1 MVEILTTSISITV
14 YTEVEKQN
22 KWNNKINTKQ
32 NFFSSTEA
40 ETYFDWIDFVNKFA
54 LELLTWYAQTSSL
67 EAISK
72 AGVNWGNVS
81 WKWK

>member
-1 MVEILTTSISITV
+1 M
-14 YTEVEKQN
+14 KQQN
-22 KWNNKINTKQ
+22 KHKQ

-81 WKWK
+81 